1 MEDKKEYI
9 RLFEDRERLL
19 KSWLDERQAESIS
32 INTAQENLEVT
43 RFQKNIIATIP
54 NDYFSQVRLP
64 SISSVNATNQYF
76 KQQYPSH
83 PLFEAPSGGTA
94 TITSASS
101 IDIIGAISQS
111 SIDLS
116 PWVGGEIK
124 AYEVYQQKLAR
135 IEKIYQVLLSID
147 QSLGDEFK
155 KSKELYNNLSLSV
168 SQLTSVGIAM
178 RNVIEH
184 VKGKAFSKVSK
195 TRGKVKWKEMAD
207 TLCIYSEESVEFGTL
222 VNLENAFNVL
232 HDSLTIVAK
241 NLQAE
246 NNQTI
251 DVIWVQY
258 LDFLF
263 SFTSLIKI
271 T

>member
-1 MEDKKEYI
+1 MEYKEEYI
-9 RLFEDRERLL
+9 RLYDYRERIF
-19 KSWLDERQAESIS
+19 KSWLGEMQAGIS
-32 INTAQENLEVT
+32 SMNIAQENLETT
-43 RFQKNIIATIP
+43 RFQKNILTNIP
-54 NDYFSQVRLP
+54 NDYFPQVNLA
-64 SISSVNATNQYF
+64 SISDVKAINAYF
-76 KQQYPSH
+76 ERQYPAH
-83 PLFEAPSGGTA
+83 PLFHSPSGGTI

-116 PWVGGEIK
+116 PWIGEDIR
-124 AYEVYQQKLAR
+124 AYEVHQQKSLR
-135 IEKIYQVLLSID
+135 IEKVYQALLSID
-147 QSLGDEFK
+147 QFLGDEFQ
-155 KSKELYNNLSLSV
+155 KSKELYYNLSLGISKM
-168 SQLTSVGIAM
+168 TSVGIAM